1 MELVVA
7 FYLTSVQDTQ
17 DVLLKLGLPLIVAF
31 LAGWIITKFWLNRSG
46 IESTGFS
53 AAATAALF
61 APVFLATYFFI
72 LQAIVQDSF
81 ADRVGLAILFAVL
94 LAPTL
99 LLVPVGTISLIRA
112 RRRQRSL
119 HNWLIPSALAAWSI
133 LQVGWLW
140 FVFEYAD

>member
-1 MELVVA
+1 MA

-31 LAGWIITKFWLNRSG
+31 FSGWIVIGIWGSITGIDSG
-46 IESTGFS
+46 GFS
-53 AAATAALF
+53 PAATAALF
-61 APVFLATYFFI
+61 APVLLATYFFA
-72 LQAIVQDSF
+72 LQAMVQDSF

-94 LAPTL
+94 PAPTFL
-99 LLVPVGTISLIRA
+99 LLVPAGVISLVRA

-119 HNWLIPSALAAWSI
+119 HWLLPATLSAWSI

>member
-1 MELVVA
+1 MTS
-7 FYLTSVQDTQ
+7 YLTSVQDTQ

-31 LAGWIITKFWLNRSG
+31 FSGWIIIG
-46 IESTGFS
+46 IWVSRTGIASTGFS
-53 AAATAALF
+53 PAATAALL
-61 APVFLATYFFI
+61 APVLLVIYFFA
-72 LQAIVQDSF
+72 LQAFVPDSF

-94 LAPTL
+94 PAPTFL
-99 LLVPVGTISLIRA
+99 LLVPAGVISLVRA

-119 HNWLIPSALAAWSI
+119 HNWLLPAALAAWSI